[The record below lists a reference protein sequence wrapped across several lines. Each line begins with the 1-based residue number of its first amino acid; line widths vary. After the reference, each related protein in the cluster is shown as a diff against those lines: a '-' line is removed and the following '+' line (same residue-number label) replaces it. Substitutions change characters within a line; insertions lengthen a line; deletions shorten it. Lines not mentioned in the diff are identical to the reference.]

1 MPHPISRQRIRFEDL
16 CPYNQKRIKEDK
28 IPGTSTNELL
38 ASFGYKKEITLHHTY
53 LKFMLNHHFRLDQIH
68 SVIQFKQEFLMKTY
82 IDHFMERRSQTKSKT
97 KSELYKL
104 FNNTIFGKSVE
115 QVRKRTSCIFT
126 TDLKTTRRLVGD
138 CNISSFSIVNENLAL
153 IFRKKRHVLLNKNI
167 AAGAAILSISKKIMA
182 ETFWDNLVPYY
193 GGPLSGR
200 IYLAYSDTDSV
211 LIKIFTKDLVGNLT
225 SPTLRPI
232 IDFSNWDPIKY
243 PHLVNSPKK
252 NEFGRLKNEI
262 GSDTFIELIAASP
275 KCYCVVTQNEKLK
288 KAAKGTS
295 KHLMKKYLTAERFK
309 EALFEGRVIRT
320 TTNAI
325 RSLKLKLYTMEVV
338 RTAISGVSDKLV

>member
-1 MPHPISRQRIRFEDL
+1 
-16 CPYNQKRIKEDK
+16 
-28 IPGTSTNELL
+28 
-38 ASFGYKKEITLHHTY
+38 
-53 LKFMLNHHFRLDQIH
+53 
-68 SVIQFKQEFLMKTY
+68 
-82 IDHFMERRSQTKSKT
+82 
-97 KSELYKL
+97 
-104 FNNTIFGKSVE
+104 
-115 QVRKRTSCIFT
+115 
-126 TDLKTTRRLVGD
+126 
-138 CNISSFSIVNENLAL
+138 
-153 IFRKKRHVLLNKNI
+153 
-167 AAGAAILSISKKIMA
+167 MA

-211 LIKIFTKDLVGNLT
+211 FIKIFTKDLVGDLT

-243 PHLVNSPKK
+243 PHLVNSQKK
-252 NEFGRLKNEI
+252 NEFGRLKNEL

-309 EALFEGRVIRT
+309 EAVFEGRVIRT

-338 RTAISGVSDKLV
+338 RTAISGFSDKVYIFDDGITTLPLGHYKIEEMK